1 MYIYL
6 IVIRR
11 VIGFKQ
17 LIFDEKK
24 NRRHKQKA
32 FQTDDMG
39 IKYECSKRYNLTFRL
54 L

>member
-6 IVIRR
+6 VVIRR

-24 NRRHKQKA
+24 GAISKTLFKLMIWEL
-32 FQTDDMG
+32 DMNVLNG
-39 IKYECSKRYNLTFRL
+39 TMFCV
-54 L
+54 